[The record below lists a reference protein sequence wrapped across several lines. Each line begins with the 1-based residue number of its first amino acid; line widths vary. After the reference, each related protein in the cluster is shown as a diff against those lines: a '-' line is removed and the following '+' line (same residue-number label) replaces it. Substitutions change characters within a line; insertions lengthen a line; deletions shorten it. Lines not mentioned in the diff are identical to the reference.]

1 MTSSLRERKKQ
12 ATRLAL
18 HEAAL
23 RLVAER
29 GLDGVS
35 VDDIA
40 AGADVSPRTFF
51 NYFSSKD
58 DALIG
63 SGPPRPTEDAQRVF
77 VAGGPTGDL
86 LDDLKA
92 LVMSPMLDF
101 DRAEIARAFEQVRLR
116 KRLVQREPRF
126 AHRIMA
132 AFGAIEEN
140 VTNAVA
146 ARLGDDPDDIRPQV
160 IASLA
165 ITAMR
170 FATRRLHSR
179 EGGDHDRDGVR
190 AVFDQVFD
198 ALRTTFETTR
208 PEL

>member
-1 MTSSLRERKKQ
+1 MGLRERKKL
-12 ATRLAL
+12 ATRFAL
-18 HEAAL
+18 EREAL
-23 RLVAER
+23 LLVTER
-29 GLDGVS
+29 GLDDVT

-40 AGADVSPRTFF
+40 AAAGVSTRTFF

-58 DALIG
+58 DALVG
-63 SGPPRPTEDAQRVF
+63 SGPPRPTEDAQRIF

-92 LVMSPMLDF
+92 LVISPMLDF

-132 AFGAIEEN
+132 AFAAVEEN
-140 VTNAVA
+140 VTDTVA
-146 ARLGDDPDDIRPQV
+146 ARMGDDPDDIRPQV

-179 EGGDHDRDGVR
+179 EGVDHDREDVR

-198 ALRTTFETTR
+198 ALRATFETTR